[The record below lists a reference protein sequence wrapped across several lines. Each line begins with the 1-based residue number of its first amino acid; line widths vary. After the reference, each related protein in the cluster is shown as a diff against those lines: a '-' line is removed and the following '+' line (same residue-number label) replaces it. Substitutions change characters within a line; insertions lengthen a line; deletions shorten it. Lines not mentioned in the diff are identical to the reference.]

1 MPEKEGEREHDRRW
15 REKLANRS
23 QTAIMGAEGSMGCP
37 CKKSVSL
44 PWRDRE
50 TLGFSLESDDAC
62 GSLLPRDYQRQ
73 LEIRSKQMDC
83 ENTLSLPPSPS
94 SLSLVITSESLAH
107 SSRSTTRNHL
117 ESVVCSKTVTNRL
130 ETRLQLADFR
140 HERERSIARFD
151 RPMGGIRWSRSNEQ
165 RWFLAFL
172 PTLFF

>member
-83 ENTLSLPPSPS
+83 ENTLSPS
-94 SLSLVITSESLAH
+94 SLSRYYLRVSRPLFSFHHTESFRI
-107 SSRSTTRNHL
+107 SRLLEDCYKPTWNSPPTRRF
-117 ESVVCSKTVTNRL
+117 SP
-130 ETRLQLADFR
+130 
-140 HERERSIARFD
+140 REGTIDRAIRPTDGRNPLIAK
-151 RPMGGIRWSRSNEQ
+151 
-165 RWFLAFL
+165 
-172 PTLFF
+172 